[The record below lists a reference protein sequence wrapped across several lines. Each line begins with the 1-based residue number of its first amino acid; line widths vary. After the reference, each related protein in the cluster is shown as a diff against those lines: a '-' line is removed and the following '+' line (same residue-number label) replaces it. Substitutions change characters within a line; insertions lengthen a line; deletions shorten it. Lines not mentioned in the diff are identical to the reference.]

1 MKAKKAKKASSE
13 GLGQAEGAPRGLPLW
28 RAVDVE
34 PGLEA
39 EGFLGLEELV
49 YEEEAKPRGEK
60 RKRDRS
66 QQRGQAEAAAA
77 AAAAASPEAAA
88 AAAAAAAFDC
98 MYDSYELVPQL
109 DEGLDLWK
117 PHLNND
123 ICMVHPAV
131 SRVLLQ
137 QQLVRPT
144 PVQQQVLLQAL
155 RDRRDVVATA
165 QTGSGK
171 TLAFALPIVSSLAT
185 QLARRLEKWQ
195 ERQTRKEAEEQ
206 QERATAEAFLE
217 HHEGGPE
224 ADPAV
229 REEQR
234 RQFLLQ
240 QVQPE
245 GPAALVLEPTREL
258 ALQVLHVLQQLC
270 TYTPIRAA
278 AVVGGLSPEKQLR
291 VLGTSKPLIL
301 VATPG
306 RLLAL
311 QREQP
316 LSVAASE
323 AASEALGVGKVDD
336 QGEDEEEE
344 NEDPQNQVHEAQM
357 RRQQGRRE
365 RLAAQGL
372 SFSQNFSMLQFLV
385 LDEADRLLQQQQ
397 QRGKQNKEKK
407 KKKKKQNRPWI
418 PPSTET
424 EVLLQLVYAQLDAA
438 PPKGCSSNTNKG
450 SSDKE
455 MATGSNRS
463 KRKKQQKQPK
473 MPRQLKGRAASLQ
486 TFVLSATLA
495 LALQRKQ
502 QGLQVISASSQD
514 DEDGSAA
521 AAALLQH
528 VRIRAKMLVA
538 VRVSEAEQQ
547 QHVWRHQ
554 LQEQEPQ
561 TEGQKESAVELQQ
574 LNSKLPSTL
583 RLSVWKCPVES
594 EMEVHLAA
602 YLLRVFD
609 LKAGEKQ
616 PLRVVLFVNAISYV
630 YRLESL
636 LTFLSSR
643 YGLLVST
650 DVAARGVDFKDVE
663 KVLHFQRPRDQET
676 FIHRCGR
683 TARAGKD
690 GEAVCFISSS
700 ASGVWEWLLASAG
713 IQLSAAPPPLGF
725 RDIAGLQERMETIR
739 RLFQLADQVE
749 RENHQEQKQKRKR
762 GVMRRL
768 ALAADVELES
778 DGSAADEALQDL
790 RIKGQRKNQQAR
802 QKLRQ
807 ASVFTDSAQA
817 IEVDVQSS
825 RREWRCMWISLPFS
839 CSSSSDACVPQI
851 LATCVP

>member
-66 QQRGQAEAAAA
+66 QQRGQAQTDCSPRSSSTHRKKKKAKNPQQQRGTAQEEIAKRRLEDS
-77 AAAAASPEAAA
+77 AAAS
-88 AAAAAAAFDC
+88 
-98 MYDSYELVPQL
+98 
-109 DEGLDLWK
+109 G
-117 PHLNND
+117 
-123 ICMVHPAV
+123 
-131 SRVLLQ
+131 R
-137 QQLVRPT
+137 T
-144 PVQQQVLLQAL
+144 
-155 RDRRDVVATA
+155 AT

-344 NEDPQNQVHEAQM
+344 NEDPQNQ
-357 RRQQGRRE
+357 
-365 RLAAQGL
+365 
-372 SFSQNFSMLQFLV
+372 
-385 LDEADRLLQQQQ
+385 
-397 QRGKQNKEKK
+397 
-407 KKKKKQNRPWI
+407 
-418 PPSTET
+418 
-424 EVLLQLVYAQLDAA
+424 
-438 PPKGCSSNTNKG
+438 
-450 SSDKE
+450 
-455 MATGSNRS
+455 
-463 KRKKQQKQPK
+463 
-473 MPRQLKGRAASLQ
+473 
-486 TFVLSATLA
+486 
-495 LALQRKQ
+495 RKQ

-636 LTFLSSR
+636 LTLLLQEQLQQRHKAQIAVCGLHSNLQQKQRLKRLDRFLSSR

-817 IEVDVQSS
+817 IEVDVLQ
-825 RREWRCMWISLPFS
+825 EKQK
-839 CSSSSDACVPQI
+839 ACKGQQNQ
-851 LATCVP
+851 LRTLCV